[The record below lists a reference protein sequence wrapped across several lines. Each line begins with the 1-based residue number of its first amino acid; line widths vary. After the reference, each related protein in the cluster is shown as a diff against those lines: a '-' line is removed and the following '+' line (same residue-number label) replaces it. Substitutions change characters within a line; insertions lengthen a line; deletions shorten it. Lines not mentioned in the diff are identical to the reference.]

1 MIAIAEKI
9 KTDTMFN
16 VVKTFRY
23 KLKPTDEQ
31 ANIFSQWLCT
41 CRYVYN
47 LALEYWTYLYSQKGV
62 SISKFDLI
70 NELPEMKKVEGFEWI
85 RNVPAL
91 TLQAVMER
99 LDNSYQK
106 FFKGAG
112 FPKFARR
119 DRYKSFLIKN
129 NSQLSEIQIFGN
141 IIKLPKIGFVK
152 FFNSREVEGKIKT
165 ATIRKEAD
173 GWYISV
179 SFEGKTEP
187 LPETD
192 NEIALD
198 LGVKYFA
205 YPSEGEPI
213 ENPKHYHKYQDELRV
228 LQRSLQRKKKGSKNR
243 NKVKNAIARLHQKI
257 ANVRRDFLQKVSTK
271 LLSENQAVVVEDLQI
286 KNLVRKSKPKF
297 SEDGK
302 TYLKNNRK
310 QKAGLSKSI
319 LDAGWGM
326 FCNILKYKAKWL
338 GRTFAKVAPH
348 YTSMDCST
356 DGCGYRAEAMP
367 LSIREWQCPDCGV
380 LHERDHNASKNILK
394 KWRAGSSPEAQRE
407 S

>member
-1 MIAIAEKI
+1 MNSIAEKI
-9 KTDTMFN
+9 KTDTTFG
-16 VVKTFRY
+16 VVKAFKY

-31 ANIFSQWLCT
+31 ANIFSQWLGT

-47 LALEYWTYLYSQKGV
+47 IALEYRKYLYSQKGV

-70 NELPEMKKVEGFEWI
+70 KELPLMKKVEDFEWI
-85 RNVPAL
+85 RNVPSQ

-99 LDNSYQK
+99 LDNAYQR
-106 FFKGAG
+106 FFKMGAG

-119 DRYKSFLIKN
+119 DRYKSFLIK
-129 NSQLSEIQIFGN
+129 QGVELWGN
-141 IIKLPKIGFVK
+141 RFNLPKIGFVK
-152 FFNSREVEGKIKT
+152 FFNSREVEGKVKT
-165 ATIRKEAD
+165 ATISKEAD

-179 SFEGKTEP
+179 TFEIEVKP
-187 LPETD
+187 LPEMD

-198 LGVKYFA
+198 LGVKTFA
-205 YPSEGEPI
+205 YTSDAESI
-213 ENPKHYHKYQDELRV
+213 ENPKHYWKYQDELRI

-243 NKVKNAIARLHQKI
+243 QKVKNQLARLHQKI
-257 ANVRRDFLQKVSTK
+257 SNVRRDFLQKLSTK
-271 LLSENQAVVVEDLQI
+271 LLSENQAVIVEDLQI
-286 KNLVRKSKPKF
+286 KNLVRKSKPKL

-326 FCNILKYKAKWL
+326 FGNMLEYKAKWF
-338 GRTFAKVAPH
+338 GRTFAKVAPQ

-356 DGCGYRAEAMP
+356 DGCCYRAEAMP
-367 LSIREWQCPDCGV
+367 LSIREWQCPDCGI